1 MMLEF
6 IFKYTWVAML
16 LVVYIIWGAS
26 SIKDIVHTK
35 RVWKDE
41 FDIDILDESSIAWI
55 IITLG
60 AIFAASFIYCLFGG
74 AE

>member
-1 MMLEF
+1 MLEF
-6 IFKYTWVAML
+6 IFKYTWIGML
-16 LVVYIIWGAS
+16 LAVYVIWGIV

-41 FDIDILDESSIAWI
+41 FDIDILDECNITWI

-60 AIFAASFIYCLFGG
+60 AIFAASFLYCLLGG